1 MIKSS
6 RRWRH
11 KRYHRPGTP
20 PGTLTAQEPRREEP
34 PRCRVLCYGPA
45 GVREGAEM
53 TICDPPEE
61 WEGVLW
67 LDIAGLPGAGDLG
80 RLRDRLGLHPLA
92 LEDVV
97 TGAQR
102 PKLDEFGS
110 VLFLILSRP
119 HWDSGELRPEQVSL
133 FLGERFVISI
143 HEAGDDLFEP
153 VRRRLAEGGAG
164 LLEGGGERL
173 LHALTDLVVD
183 QGFPVLDTFGEAAE
197 ALETTLLE
205 RPGAEALA
213 QIHDLKRS
221 LLQLRR
227 ELWPTRETLGRLM
240 GPGTLHMG
248 EALYPYWKD
257 VYDHALY
264 QLEMVEAY
272 RDMSA
277 GMLDLYL
284 SSASHRLNDIMRV
297 LTIISTIFIPLT
309 FVTGLYGMNFVVDA
323 GSPWAM
329 PLTHWRYGYPAVIAF
344 MVLEAGLML
353 WFFRRKRWL

>member
-1 MIKSS
+1 MAKSD
-6 RRWRH
+6 RRGRH
-11 KRYHRPGTP
+11 KRYHSPGTP
-20 PGTLTAQEPRREEP
+20 PGILTSQEPRLEE
-34 PRCRVLCYGPA
+34 PRCRILCYGP
-45 GVREGAEM
+45 GGAQESPE
-53 TICDPPEE
+53 TTLCDPPEE
-61 WEGVLW
+61 WQGDLW
-67 LDIAGLPGAGDLG
+67 LDIAGLPSTEDLG

-102 PKLDEFGS
+102 PKLEKLGG

-119 HWDSGELRPEQVSL
+119 RWDCGELRPEQVSL
-133 FLGERFVISI
+133 FMGERFVVSI
-143 HEAGDDLFEP
+143 HEAGDDLFKP
-153 VRRRLAEGGAG
+153 IRRRFAESASG
-164 LLEGGGERL
+164 LLKGGRERL
-173 LHALTDLVVD
+173 LHALADLVVD
-183 QGFPVLDTFGEAAE
+183 QGFPILDALSETTE
-197 ALETTLLE
+197 ALESALLE
-205 RPGAEALA
+205 RPAPDVLSR
-213 QIHDLKRS
+213 IYSLKHS

-240 GPGTLHMG
+240 GPGTLQEG
-248 EALYPYWKD
+248 EPLYPYWKD

-264 QLEMVEAY
+264 QLETVEAY

-309 FVTGLYGMNFVVDA
+309 FVTGLYGMNFVIDTS
-323 GSPWAM
+323 SPWAM
-329 PLTHWRYGYPAVIAF
+329 PLTHWRYGYPAVLVF
-344 MVLEAGLML
+344 MALEAVLML